1 VADCCKIGTPL
12 EFMMSIN
19 PQKKMPATP
28 REALGPTIWETV
40 IAADKEFTI
49 GRPSETDKMLTHPEV
64 LKDITYNEQM
74 PYWAEIWPSARML
87 AKFMMKEQ
95 FIPNQKTLEIGCGLG
110 LVGVVGLYKGL
121 DVTFSDYDA
130 TALEFAADNARANG
144 FENFTILQIDWRN
157 VPDDLSFPLIL
168 ASDLVY
174 EPGNVDPLVKM
185 IAKVLAPD
193 GLCLMTDQDRIPAQ
207 LLRETLDKS
216 GFVYTTQVLKAG
228 LPGGI
233 RYKGTLYSIRKV

>member
-1 VADCCKIGTPL
+1 METRWDFKMSSTP
-12 EFMMSIN
+12 
-19 PQKKMPATP
+19 PKKMPATP

-40 IAADKEFTI
+40 IAGEKEFTI
-49 GRPSETDKMLTHPEV
+49 GRPSETDKMLTHPDV
-64 LKDITYNEQM
+64 LNDITYNENM

-87 AKFMMKEQ
+87 AKFLMKEQ
-95 FIPNQKTLEIGCGLG
+95 FTPNQKTLEIGCGLG
-110 LVGVVGLYKGL
+110 LVGVVGLHKGL
-121 DVTFSDYDA
+121 NVTFSDYDA
-130 TALEFAADNARANG
+130 TALEFAAENARANG
-144 FENFTILQIDWRN
+144 FENFATMQIDWRN

-174 EPGNVDPLVKM
+174 EHGNVDPLLKM

-233 RYKGTLYSIRKV
+233 RHKGTLYTIRKG